1 MPRSDFYILATDDP
15 QVRRRFLCRVLEKVY
30 GLGHRVYIR
39 AADEASAHQID
50 QLLWAFRA
58 DAFLPHSL
66 IAEQLESPI
75 EIGYGDSLPQHRDV
89 FINLELEIAEA
100 ALEFTRIIE
109 IVVQQEEVL
118 AATRANYRR
127 YQQQGY
133 ELHMNDMR
141 RKN

>member
-1 MPRSDFYILATDDP
+1 M
-15 QVRRRFLCRVLEKVY
+15 
-30 GLGHRVYIR
+30 
-39 AADEASAHQID
+39 
-50 QLLWAFRA
+50 
-58 DAFLPHSL
+58 
-66 IAEQLESPI
+66 
-75 EIGYGDSLPQHRDV
+75 